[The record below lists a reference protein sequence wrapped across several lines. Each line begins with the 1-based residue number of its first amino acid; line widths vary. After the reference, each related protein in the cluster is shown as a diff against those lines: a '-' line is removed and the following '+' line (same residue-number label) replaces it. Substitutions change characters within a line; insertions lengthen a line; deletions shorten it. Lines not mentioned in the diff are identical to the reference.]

1 MQLGE
6 DDFVCGFN
14 SRTRLNMECENS
26 VRTRRILV
34 QVVLADR
41 PLHLTL
47 EEAVQ
52 CFLLCV
58 TNLLGQAL
66 DRNATALVICN
77 LQVLFASDGASR
89 FIRQ

>member
-1 MQLGE
+1 
-6 DDFVCGFN
+6 
-14 SRTRLNMECENS
+14 MECEDG

-52 CFLLCV
+52 GFLLSV
-58 TNLLGQAL
+58 TDLLGQAL
-66 DRNATALVICN
+66 DCNATALVICY
-77 LQVLFASDGASR
+77 LQVLLTSDGSSR